1 MAPKYIYLLSRF
13 FMSFAFNLMF
23 TAAIIYRID
32 VVQLEIYQLILLGTA
47 LEIAVLLFEIPTGV
61 VADLYSRKWSVILGL
76 FIIASGFFLELSTAL
91 FGIIFLAQIVWGLGE
106 TFISGAFDAWL
117 SDETKSSV
125 KTTLL
130 TGKQFSLMGSIGGI
144 IVSGIIGSINPI
156 YAMAMAGTVMGLL
169 ALVLTAVMPEQKTFE
184 KMHQTWKGYIRQLGR
199 GFRTIQ
205 SHHALRILFIIM
217 LFLGL
222 YSEGIDRTYQV
233 HALDNLNLRSLPFSP
248 VWIIAGLKLFM
259 VTSGALL
266 IAINKRLFT
275 EAHHVNAWLTLLFFL
290 MALGVFSFGY
300 FRVPTLA
307 LLGFVI
313 FHAARASSEP
323 ILLNLMI
330 ENSPASVKATV
341 LSSFGQLDAIGQ
353 LASGALMVSIGA
365 FFPLPVLY
373 TVTAII
379 LLIPLITAY
388 FLPKT
393 IELDAPVL

>member
-1 MAPKYIYLLSRF
+1 MTPKSIYLLSRF

-32 VVQLEIYQLILLGTA
+32 VVNLEIYQLILLGTA
-47 LEIAVLLFEIPTGV
+47 LEIAVLLFEVPTGV
-61 VADLYSRKWSVILGL
+61 VADLYSRKWSVIIGL
-76 FIIASGFFLELSTAL
+76 FIIASGFFLELSTS
-91 FGIIFLAQIVWGLGE
+91 IFVVIFMAQIVWGLGE

-117 SDETKSSV
+117 SDETHHTV
-125 KTTLL
+125 KDTLL
-130 TGKQFSLMGSIGGI
+130 TGKQYSLLGSVGGI
-144 IVSGIIGSINPI
+144 LLSGFIGSINPV
-156 YAMAMAGTVMGLL
+156 YAMALAGTLMSML
-169 ALVLTAVMPEQKTFE
+169 AIYLIVFMPEQKTFE
-184 KMHQTWKGYIRQLGR
+184 KVRQTWRDYFSQLGK
-199 GFRTIQ
+199 GFTHIKK
-205 SHHALRILFIIM
+205 HHALRILFIIM

-233 HALDNLNLRSLPFSP
+233 HVLDNLGLRNITLSP

-266 IAINKRLFT
+266 IAINKRVFS

-290 MALGVFSFGY
+290 MAFGIFSFG
-300 FRVPTLA
+300 FFSTPLLA
-307 LLGFVI
+307 LIGFVL

-323 ILLNLMI
+323 ILINVMV
-330 ENSPASVKATV
+330 ENTPPSIKATV

-365 FFPLPVLY
+365 FFSLPVLY
-373 TVTAII
+373 FVTAGI
-379 LLIPLITAY
+379 LLVPFITAI

-393 IELDAPVL
+393 VELDAPL